1 MLSWN
6 QARVDV
12 VETCSLASA
21 GELSV
26 LFTCGTRARWS
37 STTRAGL
44 RAQFTALSQ
53 HFARVSVETIASTF
67 YRHYTF
73 CFYNGSKLLVYR
85 AIGLDRKHATARG
98 FALARIALESR
109 SGCHELSGGTT
120 CTGTCALGSWG
131 GARTSVLP

>member
-1 MLSWN
+1 MKAIVLSWN

-53 HFARVSVETIASTF
+53 HFARVSVETIGYTF
-67 YRHYTF
+67 YRHYIF
-73 CFYNGSKLLVYR
+73 CFYNGRKLLVSRRGYAAVRGCR
-85 AIGLDRKHATARG
+85 AISVGEQTTHRYFSQGERSNGIRVARLSAGATQGR
-98 FALARIALESR
+98 
-109 SGCHELSGGTT
+109 
-120 CTGTCALGSWG
+120 
-131 GARTSVLP
+131 

>member
-53 HFARVSVETIASTF
+53 HFARVSVETIAYTF
-67 YRHYTF
+67 YRHYIF
-73 CFYNGSKLLVYR
+73 CFYNGSKLLVFSPHR
-85 AIGLDRKHATARG
+85 LVWGKEGRNLDLVR
-98 FALARIALESR
+98 E
-109 SGCHELSGGTT
+109 E
-120 CTGTCALGSWG
+120 GTCG
-131 GARTSVLP
+131 GQSSNIS

>member
-1 MLSWN
+1 MKAIVLSWN

-53 HFARVSVETIASTF
+53 HFARVSVETIGYTF
-67 YRHYTF
+67 YRHYIF
-73 CFYNGSKLLVYR
+73 CFYNGVWDFVDLCLSLLFGVVV
-85 AIGLDRKHATARG
+85 
-98 FALARIALESR
+98 
-109 SGCHELSGGTT
+109 CV
-120 CTGTCALGSWG
+120 CCC
-131 GARTSVLP
+131 V

>member
-53 HFARVSVETIASTF
+53 HFARVSVETIGYTF
-67 YRHYTF
+67 YRHYIF
-73 CFYNGSKLLVYR
+73 CFYNGRKLLVFGPGSVR
-85 AIGLDRKHATARG
+85 WGTWTGSGKFLRNPVQTCLNLSGICPSRGELNLSKNRARG
-98 FALARIALESR
+98 S
-109 SGCHELSGGTT
+109 HTH
-120 CTGTCALGSWG
+120 
-131 GARTSVLP
+131 PKP